1 MRKSVADIIESH
13 RPEEILDTL
22 HGLENRV
29 TELKALGNPVPHP
42 LLHDIATY
50 KQALQHVTKGTP

>member
-1 MRKSVADIIESH
+1 MKHSVRDIIESH
-13 RPEEILDTL
+13 LPHEITDTL
-22 HGLENRV
+22 HELQNRA

-42 LLHDIATY
+42 LLHDIALY